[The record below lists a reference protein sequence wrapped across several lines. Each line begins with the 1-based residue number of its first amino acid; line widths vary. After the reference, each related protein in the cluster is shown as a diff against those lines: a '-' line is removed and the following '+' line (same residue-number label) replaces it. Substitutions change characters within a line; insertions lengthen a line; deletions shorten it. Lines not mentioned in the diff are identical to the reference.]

1 MSLALVLPCLVAAAT
16 GVPDSAESARI
27 PNYRLVAPG
36 IAAAGQPSP
45 AALADLKA
53 MGFGAVV
60 NLRTEKEA
68 DLAAEKAV
76 VEAQGLRYVS
86 VPITPDSFRLE
97 DVLAVQRVLEDP
109 WTGPVL
115 LHCASSNRVGAV
127 LAVLQARKG
136 EPLDEALAAG
146 RAAGMSSPAMEN
158 AVRRVLG
165 APLLPAAPAAATPPG
180 AAPPRP

>member
-1 MSLALVLPCLVAAAT
+1 MFLALVLPCLVAAAME
-16 GVPDSAESARI
+16 VPDSADSARI

-45 AALADLKA
+45 AALSDLKA

-136 EPLDEALAAG
+136 QPLDEALAAG

-165 APLLPAAPAAATPPG
+165 APLRPSAPAAATAPP